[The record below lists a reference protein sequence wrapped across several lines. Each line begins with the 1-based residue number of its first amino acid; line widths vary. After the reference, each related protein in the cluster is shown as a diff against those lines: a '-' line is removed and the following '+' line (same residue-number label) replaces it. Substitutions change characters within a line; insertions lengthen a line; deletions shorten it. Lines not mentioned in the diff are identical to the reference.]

1 LPSATNL
8 IVVDYGMT
16 LCSALYSRRAPPG
29 CPQWTQVIEQAIFGS
44 EWFDRWMAGEVSAR
58 ETAAYLA
65 PWLPLSPTAIEAQ
78 LRVACQGLPLNRGV
92 VAFVGKQRALG
103 RKTALVTANIDLFT
117 EVLMPDQ
124 GLAALFDVIVN
135 SYDHHTTDKTQLW
148 PVAFQ
153 QLGSEYGY
161 STSFLLEDSVQ
172 NVAQFIALGGR
183 AHRYVGDDE
192 LGAWL
197 VTEPDWD
204 RMGCTSE
211 RMPDEP
217 RRRAL

>member
-1 LPSATNL
+1 
-8 IVVDYGMT
+8 VE
-16 LCSALYSRRAPPG
+16 
-29 CPQWTQVIEQAIFGS
+29 QVLFRS
-44 EWFDRWMAGEVSAR
+44 EWFDRWMVGEVSAHN
-58 ETAAYLA
+58 TAAHLA
-65 PWLPLSPTAIEAQ
+65 SWLPLSPAGIEAYM
-78 LRVACQGLPLNRGV
+78 RAGCRGLALNRGV
-92 VAFVGKQRALG
+92 VAFVGKQRARG
-103 RKTALVTANIDLFT
+103 IKTALVTANIDLFT
-117 EVLMPDQ
+117 EVLVPDQ

-148 PVAFQ
+148 AVAFQ
-153 QLGSEYGY
+153 ELGSEYEYG
-161 STSFLLEDSVQ
+161 TSFLLEDSVQ